1 MTKIELDLTDVIDYD
16 SLSDSIIENLSEDIH
31 KSNPDWW
38 AEKVC
43 KPMQEDLKKLLEN
56 RELIQNSIAQ
66 ILIDYVGYDYIRNA
80 VDDAIN
86 RKVTTAVREKLKDF
100 DVTITRRLTDAI

>member
-16 SLSDSIIENLSEDIH
+16 QLSSTITDSIGYDIH
-31 KSNPDWW
+31 KTNPEWW

-43 KPMQEDLKKLLEN
+43 KPMQKDLKKLLEDK
-56 RELIQNSIAQ
+56 ELMCNTLAQ
-66 ILIDYVGYDYIRNA
+66 VLTDYVGYEYIRNA

-86 RKVTTAVREKLKDF
+86 RKVTIAVREKLKDF
-100 DVTITRRLTDAI
+100 DVTITRRLTDYD